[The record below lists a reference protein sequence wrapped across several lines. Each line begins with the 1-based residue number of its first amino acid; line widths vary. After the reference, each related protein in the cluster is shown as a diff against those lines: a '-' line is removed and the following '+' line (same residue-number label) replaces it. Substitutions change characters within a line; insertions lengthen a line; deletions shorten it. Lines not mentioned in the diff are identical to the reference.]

1 MSQPFFAL
9 FLVLLIFLGG
19 ELVLSLWCNGRETSK
34 PTKMQ
39 EQWEQEQKVRD
50 KAKCEAIEEDIRD
63 WLMMLKVPGLEEKTK
78 LEAAALQLRI
88 VLVERIAHGPRV
100 R

>member
-1 MSQPFFAL
+1 MGQPILVL
-9 FLVLLIFLGG
+9 FLVLLVFLGG
-19 ELVLSLWCNGRETSK
+19 GLALSLWWNGRETSK

-50 KAKCEAIEEDIRD
+50 KARCEAIEEGIRD
-63 WLMMLKVPGLEEKTK
+63 WLMMLKLPELEEKTT
-78 LEAAALQLRI
+78 LEAVARQLRI
-88 VLVERIAHGPRV
+88 VLVERLGHGPRV